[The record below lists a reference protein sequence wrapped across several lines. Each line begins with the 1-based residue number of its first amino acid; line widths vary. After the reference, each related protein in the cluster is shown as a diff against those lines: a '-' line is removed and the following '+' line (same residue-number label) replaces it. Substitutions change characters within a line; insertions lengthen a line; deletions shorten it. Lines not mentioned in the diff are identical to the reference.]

1 MHVWTQLLGVSDS
14 DLEVLES
21 AVWTTSAGQLN
32 PVEQLW
38 LSKLR
43 PLKAPA
49 LATDRRRLLS
59 F

>member
-14 DLEVLES
+14 DLEVES
-21 AVWTTSAGQLN
+21 VVWTTSAGQLN
-32 PVEQLW
+32 PVEQLS

-49 LATDRRRLLS
+49 LATDRQRLS

>member
-14 DLEVLES
+14 DLEVES
-21 AVWTTSAGQLN
+21 VVWTTSAGQLN
-32 PVEQLW
+32 PVEQLS